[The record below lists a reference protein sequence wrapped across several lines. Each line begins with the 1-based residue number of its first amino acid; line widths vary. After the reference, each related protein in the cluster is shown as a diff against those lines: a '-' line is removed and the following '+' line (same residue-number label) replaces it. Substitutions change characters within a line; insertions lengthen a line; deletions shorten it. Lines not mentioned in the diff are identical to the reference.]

1 MARKLKRARVHCKAH
16 LRTQTRRPR
25 TPTSHHHHRPFPT
38 HMHLAPYHPPHLPA
52 PQPRCTLPDTPA
64 ARAPR
69 PEQGFRVC
77 AERRRRCQP
86 TTCSDPA
93 KELGA
98 GAHGEARAWMDLA
111 SNQGTQN
118 SGIQG
123 GIEAGVAS
131 FLNAQHGRIQRVQG
145 LQRRCTRRRNS

>member
-38 HMHLAPYHPPHLPA
+38 HMHQAPYHPPHLPA
-52 PQPRCTLPDTPA
+52 PQPRCTLPGTPA

-131 FLNAQHGRIQRVQG
+131 FLNAQHGRVKSVQG
-145 LQRRCTRRRNS
+145 LQRCYTRRSNS